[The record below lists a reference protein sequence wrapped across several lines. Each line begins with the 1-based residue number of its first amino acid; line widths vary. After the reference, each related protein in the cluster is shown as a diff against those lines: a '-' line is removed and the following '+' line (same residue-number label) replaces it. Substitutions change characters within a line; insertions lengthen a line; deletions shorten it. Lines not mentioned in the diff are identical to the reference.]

1 MKGFIYYVEGHEES
15 YTQAKESL
23 QSFENHKW
31 DVNLR
36 CGITKHTVKS
46 HPEYNRSII
55 EGSRL
60 HDFKRENV
68 NKYYTKISCALNH
81 VSFWKEVV
89 AADKPMCFLEHDSI
103 CTMNIEEYDFDEYLI
118 LNAEWVFKPPN
129 KLGLIQ
135 YKDYAWPSFGIN
147 DLPKNYPLKYHKE
160 NKWKGSMMAPGTGAY
175 CVSPKGAKKL
185 LSAIDKHGFD
195 QSDFMINSKNVRMQ
209 YIVPSPVK
217 FNTVNLSTSYGI

>member
-68 NKYYTKISCALNH
+68 NKYYTKISCAS
-81 VSFWKEVV
+81 VSYTH
-89 AADKPMCFLEHDSI
+89 L
-103 CTMNIEEYDFDEYLI
+103 T
-118 LNAEWVFKPPN
+118 
-129 KLGLIQ
+129 
-135 YKDYAWPSFGIN
+135 
-147 DLPKNYPLKYHKE
+147 LPTK
-160 NKWKGSMMAPGTGAY
+160 
-175 CVSPKGAKKL
+175 
-185 LSAIDKHGFD
+185 
-195 QSDFMINSKNVRMQ
+195 R
-209 YIVPSPVK
+209 IV
-217 FNTVNLSTSYGI
+217 